1 MSAAPIYVVVCA
13 NDKAHPIHGV
23 DPHGAIVHETYA
35 KHASLAEAQQ
45 RAAQMERFGAC
56 RIGRV
61 VFENELGFEVQA

>member
-1 MSAAPIYVVVCA
+1 MSAAHIYVVVCQ
-13 NDKAHPIHGV
+13 NDKPHPRFGV

-45 RAAQMERFGAC
+45 RAAAMERFGAC

-61 VFENELGFEVQA
+61 VFENEPGFEVQS